1 MQDSLYRFRPLNT
14 HTIDELKKS
23 YLYFSTIDSLNDP
36 MECFYQ
42 LCFSEKENE
51 NTDLYKNLFTH
62 FLVVM
67 RLVSI
72 DFTLNNK
79 ELFKKDLAKKAFK
92 IRKGIKIFD
101 DIEAWVNENC
111 KSIAD
116 LLINEQVWE
125 NEIKKHL
132 ITIYNRFYRHS
143 NNRKELKFAE
153 SRVVEYLVQIR
164 KFAINEL
171 LVCCFSKFEAT
182 NGRDYTLSKDEILM
196 WAHYASGHSGICVE
210 FSNIIKLNTNF
221 GDKIE
226 PKPIKYEPS
235 ENYDVKT
242 LQFAVGL
249 VLSHIEH
256 KPEFLSRPIV
266 IQGLQDIYTKK
277 FKAIYNTKLDAWEK
291 EYEYRISIA
300 KKDLPNQ
307 KLAYKAE
314 CLKSI
319 TFGAK
324 TSQCKQREMIR
335 IVKNKNP
342 NIRLYK
348 VEIDENRGVL
358 VRKPLQNSN
367 ESEV

>member
-23 YLYFSTIDSLNDP
+23 YLYFSTIDGLNDP
-36 MECFYQ
+36 MECFYR
-42 LCFSEKENE
+42 LSFCEKANE
-51 NTDLYKNLFTH
+51 NTDLYKNLFKH
-62 FLVVM
+62 FLATM

-72 DFTLNNK
+72 DFTLDNK

-92 IRKGIKIFD
+92 IRNGIKIFD

-116 LLINEQVWE
+116 SLINRQVWE

-132 ITIYNRFYRHS
+132 IEIYKRFYWQ
-143 NNRKELKFAE
+143 NNKELKFAE
-153 SRVVEYLVQIR
+153 SRVVEYLAQIR
-164 KFAINEL
+164 KFTISEL
-171 LVCCFSKFEAT
+171 IVCCFYK
-182 NGRDYTLSKDEILM
+182 SKDSLNYGRKILKENEILM

-210 FSNIIKLNTNF
+210 FGNIVESNTNF

-226 PKPIKYEPS
+226 PKKINYKMS
-235 ENYDVKT
+235 ENYNTKN
-242 LQFAVGL
+242 LQFSVGL
-249 VLSHIEH
+249 ALSNSDDF
-256 KPEFLSRPIV
+256 KLKFLPERIA
-266 IQGLQDIYTKK
+266 IKDIKNLYDAKYQYI
-277 FKAIYNTKLDAWEK
+277 FNTKLDAWEK
-291 EYEYRISIA
+291 EYEHRISIA
-300 KKDLPNQ
+300 KKDLTNK

-324 TSQCKQREMIR
+324 TPQCKQREMIR
-335 IVKNKNP
+335 IVRNKNP
-342 NIRLYK
+342 NIRFYK

-367 ESEV
+367 EREV

>member
-42 LCFSEKENE
+42 LCFSEKANE

-116 LLINEQVWE
+116 SLINERVWE
-125 NEIKKHL
+125 NEIKEHL
-132 ITIYNRFYRHS
+132 IKIYKQFYEE
-143 NNRKELKFAE
+143 NNNHRELKFAE
-153 SRVVEYLVQIR
+153 SRVAEYLAQLR
-164 KFAINEL
+164 KFAISEL
-171 LVCCFSKFEAT
+171 IVCCFYKP
-182 NGRDYTLSKDEILM
+182 KDDLVMGEILKENEILM
-196 WAHYASGHSGICVE
+196 WAHYASGHSGICME
-210 FSNIIKLNTNF
+210 FSEIQAQ
-221 GDKIE
+221 DKHLKFERNEIDYKE
-226 PKPIKYEPS
+226 YGKIDIKY
-235 ENYDVKT
+235 
-242 LQFAVGL
+242 LQFSVGL

-256 KPEFLSRPIV
+256 KWDFLLNPIV

-291 EYEYRISIA
+291 EYEHRISIA
-300 KKDLPNQ
+300 KKDLTNK

-319 TFGAK
+319 TFGVK
-324 TSQCKQREMIR
+324 TPQCKQREMIR
-335 IVKNKNP
+335 IARSKNP
-342 NIRLYK
+342 NIRFYK

-358 VRKPLQNSN
+358 VRKPHIK
-367 ESEV
+367 